1 MNPLTALA
9 SCCCSI
15 SYDYGTKTG
24 RIDVRTHATHPYES
38 YVYAFQVIDPE
49 VQTIEVLCAGIP
61 REHHVRGDDRRWRSQ
76 EKAA

>member
-1 MNPLTALA
+1 MNPLTALT
-9 SCCCSI
+9 SCCRSI

-24 RIDVRTHATHPYES
+24 RVDMRTHVTHSCES

-49 VQTIEVLCAGIP
+49 VQTIEVLRAGIP
-61 REHHVRGDDRRWRSQ
+61 HTRYVRGGDRRWRSQ